1 MEGREARA
9 LMKNKIEKRCNYF
22 VFWFAKTLVFL
33 PEISFSLLF
42 LLQRQLLRAETVR
55 LRAQFWC
62 GSEKIEIGKS

>member
-33 PEISFSLLF
+33 PEISFSLF
-42 LLQRQLLRAETVR
+42 CFCSSDNSFVR
-55 LRAQFWC
+55 RR
-62 GSEKIEIGKS
+62 